1 MTARGL
7 LLAAILCG
15 ALAAADSREV
25 TGRVVDAQSGQPIAR
40 AHVTVNFFQGGPQV
54 VPVALLSDADG
65 SFRIANV
72 PEGAFNVSCEKAGYL
87 PAGQGMPASSGGKPV
102 PLVIRLTAQA
112 AIEGT
117 VIDDGDLPAENTF
130 IQLVRQEVVN
140 GRRQYQPAQGGGTDE
155 TGYFRIFGL
164 PAGRYYVGIT
174 AHVNGARRRKS
185 LAYPQI
191 FYPNATELAAA
202 QPFDLKPGD
211 EQQIK
216 IRLPEPV
223 PAREISGT
231 VATADANVGLMLTR
245 QTGSSFQAPG
255 NVNTNWDAKTGT
267 FRIAGVTPGIYV
279 LTASVHHG
287 RNSQQASTIVTVGN
301 ADITGVRLDPADI
314 GLDGTVR
321 VEGDTG
327 QQRPV
332 MYVALPGQRGGGN
345 GAGVDPDGKFRVD
358 NLAADSYRVVPQIN
372 GPQCVRAILQDG
384 RDVRDGIVIGAESAP
399 APVEIVVSSHC
410 GSVAASMAP
419 SDSVFP
425 QDLML
430 ALLRKA
436 GTELVLEKQGYL
448 NGAVSS
454 SAYLLQGITPGDY
467 MLYAW
472 PRDAQIEY
480 ANPEYMRQFESYG
493 KAVTV
498 TEDNKVSVALEKVM
512 PNPAKD

>member
-1 MTARGL
+1 
-7 LLAAILCG
+7 
-15 ALAAADSREV
+15 
-25 TGRVVDAQSGQPIAR
+25 
-40 AHVTVNFFQGGPQV
+40 
-54 VPVALLSDADG
+54 
-65 SFRIANV
+65 
-72 PEGAFNVSCEKAGYL
+72 
-87 PAGQGMPASSGGKPV
+87 
-102 PLVIRLTAQA
+102 
-112 AIEGT
+112 
-117 VIDDGDLPAENTF
+117 
-130 IQLVRQEVVN
+130 
-140 GRRQYQPAQGGGTDE
+140 
-155 TGYFRIFGL
+155 
-164 PAGRYYVGIT
+164 
-174 AHVNGARRRKS
+174 
-185 LAYPQI
+185 
-191 FYPNATELAAA
+191 
-202 QPFDLKPGD
+202 
-211 EQQIK
+211 
-216 IRLPEPV
+216 
-223 PAREISGT
+223 
-231 VATADANVGLMLTR
+231 
-245 QTGSSFQAPG
+245 
-255 NVNTNWDAKTGT
+255 
-267 FRIAGVTPGIYV
+267 
-279 LTASVHHG
+279 
-287 RNSQQASTIVTVGN
+287 
-301 ADITGVRLDPADI
+301 
-314 GLDGTVR
+314 
-321 VEGDTG
+321 
-327 QQRPV
+327 
-332 MYVALPGQRGGGN
+332 
-345 GAGVDPDGKFRVD
+345 VDPDGKFRVD